1 LGKKIYFSSV
11 GGRECFFFSI
21 ERVSF
26 AIGFVLI
33 SNALFL
39 VTADVFFF
47 CPSLDVFFFF
57 LRPSLGYF
65 YFIFLS
71 VPLDVGLIV
80 WFSVCLSI
88 GCLFCLLIGWFFLFV
103 ELEHVSLVFLTV

>member
-1 LGKKIYFSSV
+1 M
-11 GGRECFFFSI
+11 FFFSI

-47 CPSLDVFFFF
+47 LSIFGCFFFF
-57 LRPSLGYF
+57 SVRLWVIFILFFCLSRWMSVSLYG
-65 YFIFLS
+65 FLS
-71 VPLDVGLIV
+71 VSQLDA
-80 WFSVCLSI
+80 FSVS
-88 GCLFCLLIGWFFLFV
+88 
-103 ELEHVSLVFLTV
+103 

>member
-47 CPSLDVFFFF
+47 LSIFGCFFFF
-57 LRPSLGYF
+57 SVRLWVI
-65 YFIFLS
+65 FILFFCR